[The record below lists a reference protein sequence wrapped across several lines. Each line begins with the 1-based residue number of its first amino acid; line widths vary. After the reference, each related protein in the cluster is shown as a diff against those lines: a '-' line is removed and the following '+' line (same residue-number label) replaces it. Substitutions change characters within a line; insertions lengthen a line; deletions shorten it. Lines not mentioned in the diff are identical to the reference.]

1 MCQICYT
8 MIWCIKAKSP
18 HACLLL
24 VFYCYVFV
32 PNRNPDNSI
41 LLSIKREKKVGVFII
56 TCRALVRTLLKLL
69 PFWLSIFFFF
79 FWSCGMQDLSSPT
92 RDWTQAPGN
101 ESMESSPLDRQGIP
115 LTRVNEN
122 QILCLQ
128 FYLSGKRK
136 NFLHNSFRL
145 LSFTPC
151 FSYTPHT
158 VRALGTAHC
167 RARFSCDVTPCHAL
181 LCHPLCALQQIS
193 HHRGW

>member
-79 FWSCGMQDLSSPT
+79 FGRAACRILVPQPEIEPRPLAMKAWSPHHWTAREFPWLELTRTKSSAYSFTCLVSGRIFSITASGSLVSHLVSPT
-92 RDWTQAPGN
+92 LPTQSGHWALRTAGHV
-101 ESMESSPLDRQGIP
+101 SPVMWP
-115 LTRVNEN
+115 LAM
-122 QILCLQ
+122 LFC
-128 FYLSGKRK
+128 
-136 NFLHNSFRL
+136 
-145 LSFTPC
+145 
-151 FSYTPHT
+151 
-158 VRALGTAHC
+158 
-167 RARFSCDVTPCHAL
+167 VTHFVPYN
-181 LCHPLCALQQIS
+181 
-193 HHRGW
+193 R